1 MIYKHV
7 LKAAPALLLL
17 SISALTLVMYPSYT
31 SSKHDSILACKRS
44 NNELDVSKMQ
54 GALSAAGLQPVPHI
68 SEAIVGVFER
78 MKVNLGGGQEGGAGK
93 RRGGGGEGKA

>member
-1 MIYKHV
+1 
-7 LKAAPALLLL
+7 
-17 SISALTLVMYPSYT
+17 
-31 SSKHDSILACKRS
+31 
-44 NNELDVSKMQ
+44 MQ

-78 MKVNLGGGQEGGAGK
+78 MKVNLGGEQEGGAGK